1 MQIGGSNGFTPFSNY
16 GLLIKCGLLP
26 VIRVCLYSISNR
38 VGTTYTLCYF
48 MAKYIL
54 QIIYYVRKPDN
65 ILLYLDIEI
74 IYFDDQIFY
83 LFYIL
88 VNPIH

>member
-1 MQIGGSNGFTPFSNY
+1 MVLHLFLNY

-26 VIRVCLYSISNR
+26 VIRVCFYSISNR

-65 ILLYLDIEI
+65 ILLYSDIEI
-74 IYFDDQIFY
+74 IYFDQIFY

-88 VNPIH
+88 LNPIH

>member
-26 VIRVCLYSISNR
+26 VIRVCFYSISNR

-48 MAKYIL
+48 MAKYTL

-65 ILLYLDIEI
+65 ILLYSDIEI
-74 IYFDDQIFY
+74 IYFDQIFY